1 MYGYVLHF
9 PAPIDAYLAMH
20 KAVLDTLSEDGG
32 GEGLLVHFAYPTEP
46 GFDLTEV
53 WESKDQLDAFNRDV
67 FPKAMSRA
75 GLTMDGPQPTP
86 VEFEPAAVM
95 TPRAFNS
102 EAAD

>member
-20 KAVLDTLSEDGG
+20 RAVLEVMSEDGG
-32 GEGLLVHFAYPTEP
+32 GEGLLLHFAHPTDQ

-53 WESKDQLDAFNRDV
+53 WESKEHLDAFNRDI

-75 GLTMDGPQPTP
+75 GLPMGGPPPEPDECTPT
-86 VEFEPAAVM
+86 VVM

-102 EAAD
+102 DAVA